1 MSGPGEDRA
10 DGTDAV
16 PPSFPPAARTRTS
29 GHATT
34 GAGTPVE
41 PALHPDDA
49 RPEAPRSGEAQPDD
63 ASLVD
68 HRVLDDLTDEPET
81 APAHSSSAPTG
92 TGTAHHLERP
102 RRRRGATV
110 AIVLLSVALVAALAG
125 GGYLGLLSHQWNERS
140 GEWEAQSRELGQRV
154 ADLSTDLEGITGD
167 LTSTR
172 DQLTTAQQRITEL
185 ADEKAQV
192 GDDRESQR
200 IAVSDFQAVAEA
212 AVDVSSKMGDCVT
225 AQNSLLG
232 FLSAPDST
240 TPEGLQQATDDT
252 NSICKVATDSYNA
265 LQRDLSQQ

>member
-1 MSGPGEDRA
+1 LTGPGTVRED
-10 DGTDAV
+10 GPEAV
-16 PPSFPPAARTRTS
+16 PPSFPPAARART
-29 GHATT
+29 GEQATV
-34 GAGTPVE
+34 AAASAVE

-49 RPEAPRSGEAQPDD
+49 RPDD
-63 ASLVD
+63 ATATP
-68 HRVLDDLTDEPET
+68 RATATTDESAPATET
-81 APAHSSSAPTG
+81 AA
-92 TGTAHHLERP
+92 AHHLDRP

-154 ADLSTDLEGITGD
+154 ADLTTDLEGITGD

-192 GDDRESQR
+192 GDDRENQR

-225 AQNSLLG
+225 AQSALLG

-252 NSICKVATDSYNA
+252 NSICTVAIDSYTA
-265 LQRDLSQQ
+265 LQRDLSQP